1 MTVPAMAV
9 EVSGATQLQQE
20 GEEGGMIG
28 IDALPHARTTGG
40 PGMLQNWIRDKHST
54 RSTTVSARGTS
65 FPIMRCFAQLVP
77 KAFTTRAN

>member
-9 EVSGATQLQQE
+9 EVSGAAQLQE
-20 GEEGGMIG
+20 CEAGGMIG
-28 IDALPHARTTGG
+28 IDALPHARTTGD
-40 PGMLQNWIRDKHST
+40 PGMLQNRIRDKRGA

>member
-9 EVSGATQLQQE
+9 EVSGAAQLQERNE
-20 GEEGGMIG
+20 GRMIG
-28 IDALPHARTTGG
+28 IDALPDARTGD
-40 PGMLQNWIRDKHST
+40 PGMLQNRIRDKRGT
-54 RSTTVSARGTS
+54 RSPTVSGRGTS